1 MIVMFSGETV
11 QTILADSQVPS
22 NSMTIVSL
30 GQNGWDVSYKND
42 SGLTLLFAKLF
53 GITITIQKGT

>member
-1 MIVMFSGETV
+1 MFSGEMV

-30 GQNGWDVSYKND
+30 GQNGWDVSYKNNN
-42 SGLTLLFAKLF
+42 GLTLLFAKLF
-53 GITITIQKGT
+53 GITITIQKGA

>member
-1 MIVMFSGETV
+1 MFSGETV

-30 GQNGWDVSYKND
+30 GQNDWEVSYKND
-42 SGLTLLFAKLF
+42 NGLTLLFAKLF
-53 GITITIQKGT
+53 GITITIQKGA